1 LNVTNV
7 VTDIDVPPQTLTFSL
22 LMNPLNSTLN
32 TAGVFNWRPSVS
44 QAGTTNPVSVKVT
57 DNGTP
62 NLIATNN
69 FNVIVNPVSK
79 PSLGTVSYSGTQLS
93 VTVNSGTV
101 GPDYVVEVSTNL
113 ASWQAW
119 QTNNSPP
126 QPLTFTDTT
135 VSTEP
140 TKFYRVK
147 LSP

>member
-1 LNVTNV
+1 MNVTNV